1 MYRTRYDIIRDILKV
16 AKDGTHKTRIVYKA
30 NLNFEIIDGYLDIL
44 TEKGLVTRD
53 NGTIK
58 TTERGKRYLE
68 TFRTLQFIMLGVA

>member
-1 MYRTRYDIIRDILKV
+1 MFRTRYDIISDILKV
-16 AKDGTHKTRIVYKA
+16 AKDGVHKTRIVYKA
-30 NLNFEIIDGYLDIL
+30 NLNFTLVDEYLDLL

-68 TFRTLQFIMLGVA
+68 TFRVLRFIMLGVA

>member
-16 AKDGTHKTRIVYKA
+16 AKDGTHKTMIVYKA